1 MSLIKRTRNI
11 LDDWMEMP
19 FTRYLQ
25 TNVREKKDKYVL
37 EISIPGFQK
46 EDLKLS
52 LDNGYLTFEA
62 EKKQE
67 IDDTNDH
74 YIRRERRYGKFQ
86 RSFYV
91 GDVSLD
97 QIEAKYKNGI
107 LYVEVPKD
115 KKDETKLIEIK

>member
-1 MSLIKRTRNI
+1 
-11 LDDWMEMP
+11 MP